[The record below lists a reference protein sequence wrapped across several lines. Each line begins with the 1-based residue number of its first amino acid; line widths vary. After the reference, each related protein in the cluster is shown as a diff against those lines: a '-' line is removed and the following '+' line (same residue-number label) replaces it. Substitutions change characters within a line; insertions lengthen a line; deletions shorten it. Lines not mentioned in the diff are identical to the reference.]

1 MTRFQVNDKTGYC
14 ADVEN
19 QDLGTYDDA
28 CNHDADGIH
37 VSSDYFDA
45 CIYDGDFLV
54 TQQEEDKRVLGL
66 YFSPNKNQFRPSYF
80 LQT

>member
-19 QDLGTYDDA
+19 QDLGTYGDA
-28 CNHDADGIH
+28 CIHDADGIH

-45 CIYDGDFLV
+45 CMMHASMMGTFW
-54 TQQEEDKRVLGL
+54 
-66 YFSPNKNQFRPSYF
+66 
-80 LQT
+80 